1 MENPC
6 AAISAP
12 VKAHLTHIFQKLG
25 VRDRVQ
31 LMALHPRTPQ
41 PAGRR

>member
-1 MENPC
+1 MCRRLSPREQK
-6 AAISAP
+6 I
-12 VKAHLTHIFQKLG
+12 VTHIFQKLG

-31 LMALHPRTPQ
+31 LMALHHRTPQ